1 MAWAR
6 LDDGFH
12 DHPKVDGLSLAA
24 VGLYTLCLTWAHR
37 HRKTAAVQGH
47 ITDARV
53 AKVAGKQGAKL
64 AGELVTSGLWE
75 IEENLGGFVIHDFAD
90 YLPKERDPDERR
102 EAGRRGA
109 KKRWEADSK
118 PDGNL
123 PSTSM
128 ASDSSRASAR
138 AFPSRPVPSHTQEA
152 PQDPAPAKPTRERD
166 EIWDTLLDACNIDP
180 TNIPTSA
187 RGAYN
192 RAVKDLRDIGATP
205 GEIRRRAAI
214 FRGQWRDVSL
224 TPTALARR
232 WSECDRPTSGSPAPS
247 RNAQILAA
255 NLTAAEAFDAQ
266 REHPDRRAL
275 G

>member
-37 HRKTAAVQGH
+37 HRRTAVRPGH
-47 ITDARV
+47 VSEARV
-53 AKVAGKQGAKL
+53 AKVAGKQAPRL
-64 AGELVTSGLWE
+64 AAELVEATLWE
-75 IEENLGGFVIHDFAD
+75 VETGLGGYLIHDFAD
-90 YLPKERDPDERR
+90 YLPKERDLEDRR
-102 EAGRRGA
+102 EAGRKGA
-109 KKRWEADSK
+109 RKRWEGHSK

-128 ASDSSRASAR
+128 ASDSSRASAP
-138 AFPSRPVPSHTQEA
+138 AFPTRPDPTHTQEQ
-152 PQDPAPAKPTRERD
+152 PQDLAPAKPTRARD
-166 EIWDTLLDACNIDP
+166 EIWDTLLDACGVDP
-180 TNIPTSA
+180 DNIPTSA

-232 WSECDRPTSGSPAPS
+232 WPECDRPTASSPTPS